1 MKENDMRTAIGLI
14 NDYFVRE
21 FGFDMELDED
31 SFLGNISLLY
41 TFLSADEHPELPC
54 DSSDGEIDYQV
65 FVDLI
70 HPAIR
75 YEINDGTLLA
85 QRRYD
90 TLAELIEN
98 ELRYL
103 SFENLYEVPEVNN
116 FVQA

>member
-14 NDYFVRE
+14 NDYFFRE

-31 SFLGNISLLY
+31 SCLESISLLY
-41 TFLSADEHPELPC
+41 TFLFADEHPELPC
-54 DSSDGEIDYQV
+54 DSNDGEISFQV
-65 FVDLI
+65 FVDLV

-75 YEINDGTLLA
+75 YEINDDTLLA

-90 TLAELIEN
+90 TLAELIKN
-98 ELRYL
+98 ELCDL